1 MKRLILYLMT
11 GMCVA
16 SATAQNVT
24 YNHDAAKQNQFT
36 VAEIGS
42 GSLTPDLYYTP
53 AQQLQEDRLGE
64 EQAVVPHHGGNRRIL
79 AGGRC

>member
-11 GMCVA
+11 GLCMV

-42 GSLTPDLYYTP
+42 GSPYSGLVLHLA
-53 AQQLQEDRLGE
+53 AQQLQENRRCKK
-64 EQAVVPHHGGNRRIL
+64 QAVVSHDGGDCRLL
-79 AGGRC
+79 AGG